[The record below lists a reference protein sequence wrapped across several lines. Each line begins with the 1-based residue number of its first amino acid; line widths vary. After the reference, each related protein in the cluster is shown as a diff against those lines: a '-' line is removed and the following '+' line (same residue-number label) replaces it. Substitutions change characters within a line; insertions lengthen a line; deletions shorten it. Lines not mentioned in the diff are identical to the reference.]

1 MEVDMRGIGTLC
13 CFVLASSSAGC
24 SSDSTDINQPS
35 GRKLAANAISIVLNA
50 QNKGTG
56 AFDPNPLTISLASS
70 TGGTVQW
77 FNDDHTTSSY
87 GSSAVIHNITAD
99 AGSFTSN
106 ELQAGSSFEATFDSP
121 GTYAYHC
128 SIHPTMKGTVTVT
141 P

>member
-1 MEVDMRGIGTLC
+1 MRGLNIVRYLLAAG
-13 CFVLASSSAGC
+13 VLAGC
-24 SSDSTDINQPS
+24 SSDGSNIDQPS
-35 GRKLAANAISIVLNA
+35 GATRAPNAISIVLNA
-50 QNKGTG
+50 QNKGTA

-87 GSSAVIHNITAD
+87 GSTAVTHNITAD
-99 AGSFTSN
+99 DDSFTSG
-106 ELQAGSSFEATFDSP
+106 ELVAGTSFEATFDSP
-121 GTYAYHC
+121 GTYGYHC